1 MRIIRGLCVI
11 QCCDALCIDDSKH
24 NMIVSCSAQFFTLA
38 FPSAFHF
45 AAVADLTASAMAAQ
59 VARNIVSKLKV
70 LDTKDRPHLCA
81 FQVPTQEEVGGN
93 VIVNIQ
99 VGLSDHMGTK
109 TVQVLPQV
117 TPSVL
122 LVNRTCLFKDDE
134 MRITSYD
141 GSIEM
146 PIPVRTQQPVGKKCP
161 CCGQVARQLANVE
174 TMMTQ

>member
-1 MRIIRGLCVI
+1 MHARGLCAV

-24 NMIVSCSAQFFTLA
+24 NMIVFCSEQFFTLA
-38 FPSAFHF
+38 FPSACHL
-45 AAVADLTASAMAAQ
+45 AAVADLTASAMQAAHI
-59 VARNIVSKLKV
+59 ARKVLSKLQV
-70 LDTKDRPHLCA
+70 LDTQDRVHLCA
-81 FQVPTQEEVGGN
+81 FRVPTQEEVGGN
-93 VIVNIQ
+93 VIVNIK

-109 TVQVLPQV
+109 TVQVMPQV
-117 TPSVL
+117 TPTVL